1 MFRNKV
7 LVSDRGLLSTQEYSA
22 STAATYHAVLRQ
34 YSCIISAVPDDTDN
48 DKVLLFS
55 QISLLWRTCESRMT
69 PDTDRMW
76 QQVDSARGRVLQ
88 YLCDNI
94 LCCIFY
100 TPDVGS
106 LTDASPDNPG
116 CREYSILHS
125 SIFKGRYFLIRT
137 TQ

>member
-1 MFRNKV
+1 MRV
-7 LVSDRGLLSTQEYSA
+7 T
-22 STAATYHAVLRQ
+22 
-34 YSCIISAVPDDTDN
+34 DDTM
-48 DKVLLFS
+48 
-55 QISLLWRTCESRMT
+55 TMT

-100 TPDVGS
+100 TPDVVS